1 MCIAAFLWKAHPIYP
16 FLLFLNRDEYY
27 DRYLGINLTIS
38 ISYVLAGLLLCFF
51 LINGLFEIE
60 RPTKALAWWDD
71 GVILGG
77 RDVLAGGTWLG
88 CNLNGKI
95 AFLTNVREVVDLPS
109 SHTKSRG
116 DLPVRFLRVPITLIV
131 IYASSW
137 LQSNKSPRDFAE
149 ELMGEADHFGGFNLI
164 VVDICSMTM
173 FYITNRPKD
182 RGVSATEV
190 LPGIHVLT
198 NASLDSPWPKA
209 QRLQKGFKLVLEEY
223 GESEIPL
230 ESAGKQLMKD
240 TTKDEERN
248 LLPGI
253 YAPER
258 EYRLSSIF
266 VEADEDS
273 EGRYGTRSTSALAI
287 KNSLEVNF
295 YEMRLEN
302 DLWKEQ
308 TISFKIEK
316 SPTPAHN

>member
-1 MCIAAFLWKAHPIYP
+1 MCIAAFQWKAHPIYP

-27 DRYLGINLTIS
+27 DR
-38 ISYVLAGLLLCFF
+38 
-51 LINGLFEIE
+51 
-60 RPTKALAWWDD
+60 PTKALAWWED

-88 CNLNGKI
+88 CNLKGKI

-116 DLPVRFLRVPITLIV
+116 DLPVRFLR
-131 IYASSW
+131 
-137 LQSNKSPRDFAE
+137 SNKSPRDFAE
-149 ELMGEADHFGGFNLI
+149 ELMAEADHFGGFNLI

-182 RGVSATEV
+182 RGVSVTEV
-190 LPGIHVLT
+190 SPGIHVLT

-230 ESAGKQLMKD
+230 ESVGKQLMKD

-258 EYRLSSIF
+258 EYQYSSIF
-266 VEADEDS
+266 VEAEEDLV
-273 EGRYGTRSTSALAI
+273 GRYGTRSTSALAI

-295 YEMRLEN
+295 YEMCLEN

-316 SPTPAHN
+316 SPTPAHKFYDSV